1 MRETTSETAIEQAT
15 DPRPRLGSRV
25 KTWFSRLRIGPRAW
39 TGATIGALL
48 AGMVAT
54 WVELDAPIG
63 FGSRADR
70 GLEIGVAVIVVAL
83 CTATALLVAWLVRLV
98 PLKVIATFVGSFA
111 ALVVIPLVLEG
122 QVFAPLILIIGEI
135 IPLELLF
142 GLSLGAILGGE
153 LFGASRTV
161 KIGMGTLFA
170 VTLAANVYLV
180 LLLSGRGSDSHL
192 VAFQTPPASGSLS
205 HASDPGERG
214 HFAVKKLV
222 YGSGDAMRR
231 PEFGGAVD
239 LRSEPVDATRL
250 LPFLKGFRNGA
261 REWFWGFDPT
271 RLPIN
276 GTVWMPEGA
285 GPFPLVLIVHG
296 NHDMEE
302 FSDPGYAYLGEHL
315 ASRGFITAS
324 VDENF
329 LNGTW
334 SGDMHGK
341 ELPARAWIL
350 LEHLKQW
357 KTWNSKAGNPFFGKV
372 DLGKIT
378 LVGHS
383 RGGEAAAVA
392 AAFNR
397 LSRYPEDGRV
407 AFDFGFGIRGVVAIA
422 PSDGFYKPEGDPV
435 HLENVDYLV
444 IQGAHDADVVKFMG
458 SSQYQR
464 VKFTGSD
471 AHFKSALYVDRAN
484 HGQFNTVWGE
494 NDMPGPLHTI
504 QNVKP
509 LISGDDQRRIAK
521 VYLAA
526 FLETVLHGDRSYLP
540 IFCDPRYAA
549 PWLPAAR
556 YTARFSD
563 SSFQVVS
570 NFEEDVDL
578 ETTAIAGGTES
589 ALDMDEW
596 REERVPFRD
605 GSSDENRAVFL
616 KWKEPE
622 AGSEANSKPKAAE
635 YRINLPADLAKK
647 IAIEPSTCLRFAL
660 ARAEASDEP
669 LHLDLRLES
678 SDGQSAQLAIEPIGP
693 PIRTRISK
701 LLAERWLLT
710 PYEIVFQTYEIPLSR
725 FQQTNAAFVGSKLA
739 RIGFWFNRQRA
750 DAVYLDDIGF
760 SRPTVDSK

>member
-1 MRETTSETAIEQAT
+1 MRATTTETVIEQAT
-15 DPRPRLGSRV
+15 EPSPRLRSRI

-39 TGATIGALL
+39 AGAAIGALL
-48 AGMVAT
+48 AGTVAT

-83 CTATALLVAWLVRLV
+83 CTAMALLVAWLVRFV
-98 PLKVIATFVGSFA
+98 PLKVIAAFAGGFA
-111 ALVVIPLVLEG
+111 ALVLIPLVLGG
-122 QVFAPLILIIGEI
+122 QVFVPLVLIIGEI
-135 IPLELLF
+135 IPLEMLF

-161 KIGMGTLFA
+161 KIGMGMLFA

-180 LLLSGRGSDSHL
+180 ILLSGRGSDSHL
-192 VAFQTPPASGSLS
+192 VAFQSPPPNRSLS
-205 HASDPGERG
+205 HAANPGERG

-222 YGSGDAMRR
+222 YGSGDATRR
-231 PEFGGAVD
+231 PEFGVAVD

-250 LPFLKGFRNGA
+250 LPFLKGFRNAA
-261 REWFWGFDPT
+261 REWFWGFDPQ

-276 GTVWMPEGA
+276 GTVWTPEGA
-285 GPFPLVLIVHG
+285 GSFPLVLIVHG

-302 FSDPGYAYLGEHL
+302 FSDPGYVYLGEHL
-315 ASRGFITAS
+315 ASRGFITVS

-357 KTWNSKAGNPFFGKV
+357 KTWNSKSGNPFFSKV
-372 DLGKIT
+372 DLGKIA

-407 AFDFGFGIRGVVAIA
+407 AFDFGFAIRGVVAIA
-422 PSDGFYKPEGDPV
+422 PSDGYYKPEGDPV

-444 IQGAHDADVVKFMG
+444 IQGAHDADVMKFMG

-471 AHFKSALYVDRAN
+471 PHFKSALYVDRAN

-494 NDMPGPLHTI
+494 NDMPGPLHVI

-509 LISGDDQRRIAK
+509 LISGEDQRRIAK

-526 FLETVLHGDRSYLP
+526 FLETVLHGDRSYRP
-540 IFCDPRYAA
+540 IFRDPSLAA
-549 PWLPAAR
+549 QWLPAAR
-556 YTARFSD
+556 ITARFSD

-578 ETTAIAGGTES
+578 ETTTIAGGTES

-616 KWKEPE
+616 KWK
-622 AGSEANSKPKAAE
+622 GSEAGLEASRKPKAPE
-635 YRINLPADLAKK
+635 YRINLPSDLAKK

-660 ARAEASDEP
+660 ARAQASDEP
-669 LHLDLRLES
+669 LHLDVRLES
-678 SDGQSAQLAIEPIGP
+678 SSGQSAQLALEPIGP

-701 LLAERWLLT
+701 LLVERWLLT

-725 FQQTNAAFVGSKLA
+725 FQQANSAFAAAKLA
-739 RIGFWFNRQRA
+739 RIGFLFNRERA
-750 DAVYLDDIGF
+750 DAVYLDDVGF
-760 SRPTVDSK
+760 ARSALDVK